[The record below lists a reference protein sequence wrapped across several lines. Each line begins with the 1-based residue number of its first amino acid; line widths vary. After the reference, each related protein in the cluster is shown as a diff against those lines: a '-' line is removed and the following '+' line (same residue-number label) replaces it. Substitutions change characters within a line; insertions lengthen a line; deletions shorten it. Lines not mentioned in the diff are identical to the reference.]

1 MRLFMYL
8 FLAGVL
14 LSACQSQ
21 KTENQLAGTWTSTR
35 VLENEVALPLNPGII
50 QFAFTTDGHYDYQST
65 LNYKESGN
73 YYVEGMILY
82 ATDTTHEASFQRTVK
97 LEHLSADSLVI
108 QMQEEGRNRQ
118 IFLKAMA
125 Q

>member
-1 MRLFMYL
+1 MRLLSYL

-14 LSACQSQ
+14 LAACQAQ

-35 VLENEVALPLNPGII
+35 VLENEIALPLNPGVI
-50 QFAFTTDGHYDYQST
+50 QFAFTADGHYDYQST
-65 LNYKESGN
+65 LNYQESGN

-97 LEHLSADSLVI
+97 LEYLSTDSLVI
-108 QMQEEGRNRQ
+108 QMQEDGKNRQ
-118 IFLKAMA
+118 IFLRPKT